1 MEKSAEDSPSTRTFG
16 SEEKTPSVDGTY
28 FLILEGTSWRRHD
41 LTEYGD
47 AYIGRDSTAQIC
59 IRHWSVSR
67 RHARCT
73 VTESAV
79 VLADENSHNG
89 TSVNGDRLQGPR
101 SLMSGDL
108 VNIGKVRLVFHLE
121 SKESKTRSLGDAA
134 GLHLRTEEEIAG
146 ARKHGHALTVACVSL
161 SANTSGPADSIR
173 VADAI
178 AKLLRRCDY
187 GAWRTERQ
195 LVLLIPE
202 LSYDAVQS
210 FIAEVLRVL
219 SSLGWDGK
227 FGLAAYPQDGQDRDT
242 LLSHA
247 EKSSQCAVAAATSD
261 TAQVVQIHDFG
272 GQRVLIADAGMHKLY
287 KTIRSLAETDLTV
300 LISGETGTGKELVAA
315 ALHHWSARGR
325 NGRFIAQNCASIP
338 EALMDDAFFGHE
350 RGAFTDA
357 KDVHRGLFESAH
369 GGTLFLDEI
378 SELRPSC
385 PSEAPSHTRAQ
396 GSDPNRNSA
405 RAHSHRCSR
414 DCRNECRSVS
424 SDQ

>member
-1 MEKSAEDSPSTRTFG
+1 
-16 SEEKTPSVDGTY
+16 
-28 FLILEGTSWRRHD
+28 
-41 LTEYGD
+41 
-47 AYIGRDSTAQIC
+47 
-59 IRHWSVSR
+59 
-67 RHARCT
+67 
-73 VTESAV
+73 
-79 VLADENSHNG
+79 
-89 TSVNGDRLQGPR
+89 
-101 SLMSGDL
+101 MSGDL

-315 ALHHWSARGR
+315 LCITGQREEGTA
-325 NGRFIAQNCASIP
+325 ASLRRTVP
-338 EALMDDAFFGHE
+338 P
-350 RGAFTDA
+350 
-357 KDVHRGLFESAH
+357 
-369 GGTLFLDEI
+369 FLK
-378 SELRPSC
+378 
-385 PSEAPSHTRAQ
+385 H
-396 GSDPNRNSA
+396 
-405 RAHSHRCSR
+405 
-414 DCRNECRSVS
+414 
-424 SDQ
+424 